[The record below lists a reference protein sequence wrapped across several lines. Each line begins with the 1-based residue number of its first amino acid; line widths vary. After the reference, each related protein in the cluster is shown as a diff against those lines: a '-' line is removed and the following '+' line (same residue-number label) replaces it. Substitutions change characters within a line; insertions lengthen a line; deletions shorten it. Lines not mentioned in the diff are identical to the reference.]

1 MKEKKQLETET
12 KIKST
17 DKQIEAKS
25 FPSHGH
31 PARLGRL
38 RLWLPDCL
46 EPINEATH
54 F

>member
-12 KIKST
+12 KIKNT

-31 PARLGRL
+31 PARGLV
-38 RLWLPDCL
+38 DCVFSYR
-46 EPINEATH
+46 IAWS
-54 F
+54 